1 MSIRSN
7 SASNR
12 VASATPSGRA
22 PAARINLLYVA
33 SGMSAS
39 DARIAS
45 NASKATRSTHARR
58 RVDEHANVP
67 RVRPTRPSSSCVV
80 NLERFST
87 LGCGAAAHASRRE
100 LYVDLRAS
108 NPSRRMAGRR
118 RSATS
123 AKPWRRRR
131 SRVFVR
137 LAARG
142 HPRRHHLLE
151 RARHESGCL
160 ALSRRRRARR
170 TRRGADQPS
179 ASISSKIRHV
189 RIRRCLAPRLRPAST
204 SAAQRSTDVI
214 SFGPMGTPAAAASSF
229 TRMASSTRRASRT
242 RRRPHAS
249 GGTPHAVQTH
259 RVAHFHRAFESH
271 AVHVSTDE
279 HDGEAEWTRRGR
291 SPRLSSREPR
301 RGRRSCRGTRG
312 RRRCTGRPP
321 PARSRP
327 RTGRSPRSHRLGSHR
342 NARSGLPS
350 GRRERG
356 GGGGFASVSAGSTAR
371 EDVEIAVVDGALEDG
386 GSRGW
391 RVEGGWAPELV
402 VGIEGAHETRGGGG
416 GGREGD
422 RALGRAG
429 RASGLDG
436 PPASPGSDVDDPR
449 RLRRLRR
456 LRLPRLGAG
465 GPPGALSS
473 EGDART
479 PRGVAREAAPSS
491 GARGASGT
499 RAGARG
505 PDEEEDHAPTRAR
518 ANDADAADDA
528 IAACAIDRREGRLGR
543 VRATRV
549 VVRVETRQ
557 PRTSKPSDRTRHVA
571 VTAPRIRASASR
583 LKKPPSARCP
593 SPSTRPPQRAWSQR
607 NSLQSTLLL
616 KRVPDFKDDTS
627 YE

>member
-1 MSIRSN
+1 MSR
-7 SASNR
+7 
-12 VASATPSGRA
+12 
-22 PAARINLLYVA
+22 
-33 SGMSAS
+33 
-39 DARIAS
+39 
-45 NASKATRSTHARR
+45 HARTTSL
-58 RVDEHANVP
+58 H
-67 RVRPTRPSSSCVV
+67 RPTTS
-80 NLERFST
+80 
-87 LGCGAAAHASRRE
+87 GA
-100 LYVDLRAS
+100 
-108 NPSRRMAGRR
+108 
-118 RSATS
+118 
-123 AKPWRRRR
+123 
-131 SRVFVR
+131 F
-137 LAARG
+137 
-142 HPRRHHLLE
+142 
-151 RARHESGCL
+151 
-160 ALSRRRRARR
+160 
-170 TRRGADQPS
+170 
-179 ASISSKIRHV
+179 
-189 RIRRCLAPRLRPAST
+189 
-204 SAAQRSTDVI
+204 
-214 SFGPMGTPAAAASSF
+214 TPADGSLATEA
-229 TRMASSTRRASRT
+229 TV
-242 RRRPHAS
+242 S
-249 GGTPHAVQTH
+249 G
-259 RVAHFHRAFESH
+259 SY
-271 AVHVSTDE
+271 
-279 HDGEAEWTRRGR
+279 
-291 SPRLSSREPR
+291 
-301 RGRRSCRGTRG
+301 
-312 RRRCTGRPP
+312 
-321 PARSRP
+321 
-327 RTGRSPRSHRLGSHR
+327 R

-350 GRRERG
+350 GGGVRAAGEEDSPRSPPARPPAKMSRSPSSMVPLKTAARAGVEGSGRLGASSSSASRVPMKRAVVEAADARATAPSDARG
-356 GGGGFASVSAGSTAR
+356 GR
-371 EDVEIAVVDGALEDG
+371 
-386 GSRGW
+386 R
-391 RVEGGWAPELV
+391 
-402 VGIEGAHETRGGGG
+402 
-416 GGREGD
+416 
-422 RALGRAG
+422 
-429 RASGLDG
+429 GLDG

-557 PRTSKPSDRTRHVA
+557 PRTSKPSHRTRHVA